1 MMSAI
6 DLRRL
11 YEVLISQRRIVVSI
25 VSAAALS
32 GLAIG
37 FLTPPIYTAR
47 ERILV
52 PTQGISGGSSSVLSG
67 LAQAGAVVPSIAQL
81 SGGRNIGDQMAGLL
95 RSRVIIDQI
104 INHFELRNKYDVR
117 FMFQARDVLTT
128 RTAIRVGKDGFID
141 IEVED
146 EHPERAAEMARA
158 YVAQLQNVTNKI
170 AVGEAAS
177 RRKFLEEQLQKAR
190 SEWEE
195 SLADLKRAGLSP
207 QLANTVPE
215 MALAASAQLSQRLQ
229 QAEYRLAVL
238 RASQTDSSPE
248 VGRAK
253 AEVEVLRT
261 QIKNAA
267 SAVPVS
273 TLLDTRGDG
282 YASAFK
288 KFKQAELVLEG
299 LSRQYE
305 LAKVDEAKQGVLIQI
320 VDEAEVPEWKT
331 RPSRLKYLIASGF
344 FGVFCGFLW
353 VVAHY
358 FSRKRNL

>member
-1 MMSAI
+1 MTAI

-11 YEVLISQRRIVVSI
+11 REVLISQRRIVVSI
-25 VSAAALS
+25 VSVAALS

-52 PTQGISGGSSSVLSG
+52 PTQGINGGSSSVLGG

-95 RSRVIIDQI
+95 RSRLIIDQI
-104 INHFELRNKYDVR
+104 VNQFELRGKYDVR
-117 FMFQARDVLTT
+117 FMFQARDVLTA

-146 EHPERAAEMARA
+146 EQPERAAEMARA

-253 AEVEVLRT
+253 AEVEVLRA
-261 QIKNAA
+261 QVKNAA
-267 SAVPVS
+267 SAVPAG
-273 TLLDTRGDG
+273 TIPDAGGDG
-282 YASAFK
+282 YASALK
-288 KFKQAELVLEG
+288 RFKQAEMVLEG

-305 LAKVDEAKQGVLIQI
+305 LAKVDEARQGVLIQI

-331 RPSRLKYLIASGF
+331 RPSRLKYLIASTLL
-344 FGVFCGFLW
+344 GFLGAFSW
-353 VVAHY
+353 VAANY
-358 FSRKRNL
+358 IFPKRKL